1 MVENAVKTICPKNL
15 LPPPFGL
22 IHRTHLK
29 VEVWQQRPEKQRQC
43 TFIGCTNVLPI
54 YTNTHGKMWFL
65 HKTKSLIYCLLV
77 SPAQHLLP
85 FWLCN
90 GMWSTQ
96 LCGSSLTSLV
106 GCTTSPSPVGAEG
119 RIPAQADW
127 SPPSFVKT
135 HVQRHEFREAIR
147 IILSVKSFRMKYIA
161 PFPST
166 FLSFYLQPPPK
177 NNPRLATCFQ

>member
-135 HVQRHEFREAIR
+135 HVQKKTQNTTAWVQRGDQSYFKCEIFQNEI
-147 IILSVKSFRMKYIA
+147 YC
-161 PFPST
+161 T
-166 FLSFYLQPPPK
+166 FSFYLSEFL
-177 NNPRLATCFQ
+177 LATPTKKQS